1 MTFRSKADFFQAF
14 WPDLNIEHKT
24 YPKAFTNLSLS
35 DVEPPA
41 IKTLRR
47 DQAYRPEGLFEL
59 GGLEFVFLGCANPDN
74 PKCVFDVRNPTDKT
88 VRFRIDRP
96 SMTDDT
102 GAEKNAS
109 SNVVE
114 MTGDREADIPA
125 GLTTSFEIAFR
136 STMPRIG
143 ELTVPVSI
151 GDSRHEIKYAD
162 IALQA
167 N

>member
-1 MTFRSKADFFQAF
+1 M
-14 WPDLNIEHKT
+14 
-24 YPKAFTNLSLS
+24 
-35 DVEPPA
+35 
-41 IKTLRR
+41 
-47 DQAYRPEGLFEL
+47 
-59 GGLEFVFLGCANPDN
+59 
-74 PKCVFDVRNPTDKT
+74 FDVRNPTDKT

-109 SNVVE
+109 SNVVD